1 MDYKWKN
8 LNLDGRVSF
17 VVGHSFLYQTMFIE
31 KVILPTE
38 RLGKVRKGQKV
49 NIRFSNYPDKEFSIV
64 KGIVENISLI
74 PVVDGQ
80 NVKSYVVDIQLPNGL
95 RTSYNKEFSKQVS
108 GICETAL
115 ITISFAK
122 FVEIIYF

>member
-1 MDYKWKN
+1 
-8 LNLDGRVSF
+8 
-17 VVGHSFLYQTMFIE
+17 MFIE

-64 KGIVENISLI
+64 KGVVENISLI

-80 NVKSYVVDIQLPNGL
+80 NVKSYVVDIQFPNGL

-122 FVEIIYF
+122 FIEIIYF